1 MKRVRVGGVIVSRAI
16 LVALG
21 IDWQG
26 RRQVLAVECANR
38 ESQSSWREF
47 LLQLKERG
55 LTGGVVRGQRRPP
68 RVESGDPGSAAGG
81 VVAAVLRALS
91 AEHAGSP
98 AAPGRRRLPV

>member
-1 MKRVRVGGVIVSRAI
+1 MSRAI

-38 ESQSSWREF
+38 DSQSSWREF

-55 LTGGVVRGQRRPP
+55 LTGVRLVV
-68 RVESGDPGSAAGG
+68 SDDHPGLKAAIQE
-81 VVAAVLRALS
+81 VLPEAWW
-91 AEHAGSP
+91 
-98 AAPGRRRLPV
+98 